1 MSLCA
6 PYKSP
11 HKPQGGLNRP
21 GDLPE
26 LALTIYTFY
35 TQKDSEY
42 TEAKPD
48 SILHAD
54 ADDPSKHTT
63 TASTIQLTRQLA
75 HTLRHTYGIGR
86 NDPDTDNVLAV
97 TTGHYMLQTLFFS
110 TVAASGVYSA
120 ASPASTPPELTYL
133 IGLVEP
139 KLIICNADTRAVVEE
154 TTRKLKFPADRVLYL
169 GDDAAAGGGGLDL
182 TIVATGK
189 QVEISPARTLDW
201 ERITDLKRLENS
213 ITCILFSSGTTGLP
227 KGVRISHRMMVSESF
242 LTLEPDKAYVR
253 RERPGVQYRTLA
265 HVPAAHIAG
274 VQSYFINVCAT
285 CPPFAAVYISPKPF
299 CESCTMFLPL
309 SHVETCFFET
319 MAKTNY

>member
-1 MSLCA
+1 MDFPNLANPILRS
-6 PYKSP
+6 
-11 HKPQGGLNRP
+11 HPQ
-21 GDLPE
+21 
-26 LALTIYTFY
+26 
-35 TQKDSEY
+35 DSEY

-75 HTLRHTYGIGR
+75 HVLRHTYGIGR
-86 NDPDTDNVLAV
+86 RGPDTDNVLAV

-120 ASPASTPPELTYL
+120 ASPGSTPPELTYL

-154 TTRKLKFPADRVLYL
+154 TTRKLNIPAERVLYL
-169 GDDAAAGGGGLDL
+169 GDDFVAPGAGLDL
-182 TIVATGK
+182 TVLATGK
-189 QVEISPARTLDW
+189 KLEVSPARTLDW

-242 LTLEPDKAYVR
+242 LTLEPDKAYMQ
-253 RERPGVQYRTLA
+253 REKPGVQYRTLA

-274 VQSYFINVCAT
+274 VQSYFINVCMNLCRRTPPAT
-285 CPPFAAVYISPKPF
+285 
-299 CESCTMFLPL
+299 
-309 SHVETCFFET
+309 
-319 MAKTNY
+319 